1 MGKSQERK
9 GFVAGENELLFELAL
24 NGIGGNTVHQVKKNL
39 TMLEINQWAE
49 YRARRGSLNI
59 GRRVE
64 QASANIIAMNI
75 NKGLEVK
82 DWVEPLEFMPNEDDV
97 IESFEDQING

>member
-1 MGKSQERK
+1 M
-9 GFVAGENELLFELAL
+9 LFELAL
-24 NGIGGNTVHQVKKNL
+24 AGIGGNTIHQVKNNL

-49 YRARRGSLNI
+49 YRHRRGSLNI

-75 NKGLEVK
+75 NKGLKHEN
-82 DWVEPLEFMPNEDDV
+82 WVEPLEFMPNEDDV
-97 IESFEDQING
+97 VESFEDQIEN

>member
-1 MGKSQERK
+1 M
-9 GFVAGENELLFELAL
+9 LFELAL
-24 NGIGGNTVHQVKKNL
+24 AGIGGNTIHQVKNNL

-49 YRARRGSLNI
+49 YRQQRGSLNI

-75 NKGLEVK
+75 NKGLKHEN
-82 DWVEPLEFMPNEDDV
+82 WVEPLEFMPNEDDV
-97 IESFEDQING
+97 IESFEDQIDN

>member
-1 MGKSQERK
+1 M
-9 GFVAGENELLFELAL
+9 LYELAL
-24 NGIGGNTVHQVKKNL
+24 NGIGGNTIHQVKTNL

-49 YRARRGSLNI
+49 YRQRRGSLNI

-75 NKGLEVK
+75 NKGLAGEN
-82 DWVEPLEFMPNEDDV
+82 WVDPLEFMPHEDDV
-97 IESFEDQING
+97 EIGFEDQMLS